1 MLYFSWTVRRGQLSK
16 EKKEKDEKKKSEK
29 TKIKKMAKK

>member
-16 EKKEKDEKKKSEK
+16 KKKEKDEKKKSEK
-29 TKIKKMAKK
+29 TKIKKIAKK